1 MKNRIVSLFL
11 AATMVL
17 GLCPVSIR
25 AEAASADT
33 VQVQEAPETETKQSS
48 PVDEEPVITGTGSK
62 EELSPEEPVIIG
74 TGEEQGAA
82 SEEVKQEETKQE
94 ETKQEASQESQ
105 DFWNEDEE
113 LMLYGLSDLDT
124 DEDGKLRSAGTYNL
138 DTVISQTVGW
148 KRGTSNKIL
157 NDEFLG
163 GVSSSNTDWTI
174 FFLGRLGIDDDYS
187 AFLAKANS
195 YVKEK
200 YDENPSSGL
209 SDSKPTEWQ
218 RLAIAVQA
226 AKGDAAAVGGKNL
239 IADGVYNCIIGDKI
253 WEQGINSMV
262 WGLLALDTKGY
273 EVPEG
278 AKYTR
283 EDIIQHILNEQ
294 KRNGGWAFG
303 GTKADADMTA
313 MAIYALAPYYASNA
327 EVKSAVDKGLDILRS
342 KVSTDGDLYT
352 EQPKGISTEMV
363 YNCESTAQAI
373 MAFAAMGI
381 DPASITNAE
390 TGKSLFDGL
399 MKYYLKDTGGFL
411 HAFDED
417 PKQNIDPDPM
427 ATDQAMEA
435 IAAYLYYKEGLS
447 VYDFR
452 AKANTTQYVAK
463 ADNGSVFTAEAGSS
477 ADLYVGSEVTKLSFT
492 NLPIGNYDAAEV
504 TVGEQSWKTGI
515 RGADGYTPVNGAIPV
530 ADGTALHIAVTKQDG
545 NTENWTLTVHTSADA
560 ETKAVMDRIDA
571 LPDVGVLTLD
581 DKDTVL
587 SVREAYNK
595 LTDAEKAQ
603 VTNADKLAGLEARLT
618 ELEAAAEK
626 ELAAKRAALEK
637 NVDAIAT
644 PVKIGDKSLVNQYL
658 LKLDTLGDWDSKA
671 AIAKKLNGYLTD
683 IAARQKLVD
692 DLDRD
697 IWNQVDPLR
706 VNQSK
711 ASTVKKLMSRYAA
724 LRLDEQKLLANVQS
738 LQDAAVI
745 IDSLEDGIVPKK
757 VFENLMSTKETF
769 VYYGLTPDGDAYT
782 LTWDGKTVTSAK
794 DVQAGV
800 KMTTGSGTA
809 NGTAAQIEFYQ
820 SGSMNGSV
828 TLSAETSVK
837 SGSWKTYWMNPDK
850 LKIQSAKTATVSSGK
865 LNMTVTI
872 GGRYWLS
879 TKDLRLEGT
888 TASGRTTEISS
899 ILSTQGVKSL
909 INNGKT
915 TISSIQ
921 STGSKGGSTTLGTR
935 KALENGMVSSSEL
948 KGIQGKNVNL
958 KANGDI
964 SDTVSYTF
972 TINGEDVKVTKD
984 WKYHIQT
991 DCKYEDDIKELAV
1004 KPLILCMEGTG
1015 TFPGKMLLT
1024 LHTELEDD
1032 ELLLFKFDPINR
1044 KAEYVKK
1051 VSVEDGVMEF
1061 TLQESGHYFLAKR
1074 ALAGSLNDSTDAEQ
1088 AVIKNES
1095 DAAGDTPWD
1104 ESQEAVVLG
1113 NGQEAQRKT
1122 ETIRWVLI
1130 GLIALMCGAT
1140 VVWILHNKR
1149 LEAREAADEAA
1160 DNASETDDRKDG
1172 EE

>member
-25 AEAASADT
+25 AEAASADM

-62 EELSPEEPVIIG
+62 EELPPEEPVIIG

-124 DEDGKLRSAGTYNL
+124 EEDGKLHSAGTYDL
-138 DTVISQTVGW
+138 DTVISQTVNW
-148 KRGTSNKIL
+148 KRGTNEKVL
-157 NDEFLG
+157 NEDFLG
-163 GVSSSNTDWTI
+163 AVSSTNTDWTV
-174 FFLGRLGIDDDYS
+174 FFLGRLGIKDDYA
-187 AFLAKANS
+187 AFLTRANT
-195 YVKEK
+195 YVKGK
-200 YDENPSSGL
+200 YDENPTFGL
-209 SDSKPTEWQ
+209 SNSKPTEWQ

-226 AKGDAAAVGGKNL
+226 AGGDATDIGGKNL
-239 IADGVYNCIIGDKI
+239 IADGVYNCILGDML

-273 EVPEG
+273 EIPEG

-283 EDIIQHILNEQ
+283 EDIIQHILKEQ

-327 EVKSAVDKGLDILRS
+327 EVKSAGDKGLDILRN
-342 KVSTDGDLYT
+342 KVSTDGDVYS
-352 EQPKGISTEMV
+352 EQPNGISTEKV
-363 YNCESTAQAI
+363 YNWESTAQAI

-399 MKYYLKDTGGFL
+399 MKYYMTGTGGFKHKTDDKEADL
-411 HAFDED
+411 M
-417 PKQNIDPDPM
+417 P
-427 ATDQAMEA
+427 TDQAMEA

-452 AKANTTQYVAK
+452 AKANTTQYVAQ
-463 ADNGSVFTAEAGSS
+463 ADNGSVFTAETGSA

-492 NLPIGNYDAAEV
+492 NLPVGNYDAAEV

-530 ADGTALHIAVTKQDG
+530 ADGTVLRIAVTKQDG
-545 NTENWTLTVHTSADA
+545 STENWTLTVHTSADA

-581 DKDTVL
+581 DKATVL

-595 LTDAEKAQ
+595 LKDAEKAQ
-603 VTNADKLAGLEARLT
+603 VTNADKLAELEAQLT
-618 ELEAAAEK
+618 KLEAAAEK
-626 ELAAKRAALEK
+626 ELTAKRAALEK
-637 NVDAIAT
+637 NVNVIAT

-658 LKLDTLGDWDSKA
+658 LELNALGDWDGKA
-671 AIAKKLNGYLTD
+671 AMEKKLNGYLTD

-692 DLDRD
+692 DLDKD

-706 VNQSK
+706 VSQSK
-711 ASTVKKLMSRYAA
+711 AGTVKKLMSRYAA

-984 WKYHIQT
+984 WKYNIQT

-1024 LHTELEDD
+1024 LHTEVADG
-1032 ELLLFKFDPINR
+1032 ELLLFKYDAINR
-1044 KAEYVKK
+1044 QAEYVKK
-1051 VSVEDGVMEF
+1051 VTVEDGVMEF

>member
-33 VQVQEAPETETKQSS
+33 VQVQEISAAESKQSS
-48 PVDEEPVITGTGSK
+48 PVDEEPVITGTGS
-62 EELSPEEPVIIG
+62 EGELPPEEPVIIG
-74 TGEEQGAA
+74 TGKEQGAA
-82 SEEVKQEETKQE
+82 SEDVKQEETKQE
-94 ETKQEASQESQ
+94 ETKQEKSQESE

-124 DEDGKLRSAGTYNL
+124 EEDGKLRSAGTYDL
-138 DTVISQTVGW
+138 DTVLSQTVGW
-148 KRGTSNKIL
+148 KKGSNDSIL
-157 NDEFLG
+157 NNEDFLKI
-163 GVSSSNTDWTI
+163 VSSTSADWTVVW
-174 FFLGRLGIDDDYS
+174 LGRLGVKEEDYT
-187 AFLAKANS
+187 AFLNRANT
-195 YVKEK
+195 YVKDM
-200 YDENPSSGL
+200 YDQNPSTGL
-209 SDSKPTEWQ
+209 STNTPTEWH
-218 RLAIAVQA
+218 RLTLAVLA
-226 AKGDAAAVGGKNL
+226 AGGDPTNVGGHNL
-239 IADGVYNCIIGDKI
+239 IADGTYNCLAGAPWD
-253 WEQGINSMV
+253 QGMNGAA
-262 WGLLALDTKGY
+262 WALLALDSRGY
-273 EVPEG
+273 DVPEN
-278 AKYTR
+278 ATYTR
-283 EDIIQHILNEQ
+283 EDLIQYILDKELSG
-294 KRNGGWAFG
+294 GGWSLDNKNPSLDLDI
-303 GTKADADMTA
+303 TSMV
-313 MAIYALAPYYASNA
+313 IYALAPHCAENA
-327 EVKSAVDKGLDILRS
+327 KVREAANRGLDVLRNKIS
-342 KVSTDGDLYT
+342 EDGDYSYG
-352 EQPKGISTEMV
+352 GI
-363 YNCESTAQAI
+363 YNCESVAQAI
-373 MAFAAMGI
+373 VAFTAMGI
-381 DPASITNAE
+381 DPTTVTNAAS
-390 TGKSLFDGL
+390 GKSLMDGL
-399 MKYYLKDTGGFL
+399 MKYYSTGTGGFL
-411 HAFDED
+411 HAYYDNE
-417 PKQNIDPDPM
+417 KQNRPNGM
-427 ATDQAMEA
+427 ATDQAMYS
-435 IAAYLYYKEGLS
+435 IAAYLYYKEGVALF
-447 VYDFR
+447 DFR
-452 AKANTTQYVAK
+452 AKANTTQYVAQ
-463 ADNGSVFTAEAGSS
+463 ADNSSVFTAEAG
-477 ADLYVGSEVTKLSFT
+477 ATTDLYVGPGVTKLNFT
-492 NLPIGNYDAAEV
+492 NLPVGNYDAAEV

-515 RGADGYTPVNGAIPV
+515 RGADGYTPVDGEIPV
-530 ADGTALHIAVTKQDG
+530 ADGTVLNIAVTKQDG
-545 NTENWTLTVHTSADA
+545 STENWTLTVHTSADA

-581 DKDTVL
+581 DKDTVR
-587 SVREAYNK
+587 SVREAYEK
-595 LTDAEKAQ
+595 LKDAEKAQ
-603 VTNADKLAGLEARLT
+603 VTNADKLAELEARLK

-637 NVDAIAT
+637 NVNAIAT

-658 LKLDTLGDWDSKA
+658 LELNALGDWDGKA
-671 AIAKKLNGYLTD
+671 AMEKKLNGYLTD

-692 DLDRD
+692 DLDKD

-706 VNQSK
+706 VSQSK
-711 ASTVKKLMSRYAA
+711 AGTVKKLMSRYAA

>member
-33 VQVQEAPETETKQSS
+33 VQVQEISAAESKQSS
-48 PVDEEPVITGTGSK
+48 PVDEEPVITGTGS
-62 EELSPEEPVIIG
+62 EGELPPEEPVIIG
-74 TGEEQGAA
+74 TGKEQGAA
-82 SEEVKQEETKQE
+82 SEDVKQEETKQE
-94 ETKQEASQESQ
+94 ETKQEKSQESE

-124 DEDGKLRSAGTYNL
+124 EEDGKLRSAGTYDL
-138 DTVISQTVGW
+138 DTVLSQTVDW
-148 KRGTSNKIL
+148 KKGSNDSIL
-157 NDEFLG
+157 NNEDFLKI
-163 GVSSSNTDWTI
+163 VSSTSADWTVVW
-174 FFLGRLGIDDDYS
+174 LGRLGVKEEDYT
-187 AFLAKANS
+187 AFLNRANT
-195 YVKEK
+195 YVKDM
-200 YDENPSSGL
+200 YDQNPSTGL
-209 SDSKPTEWQ
+209 STNTPTEWH
-218 RLAIAVQA
+218 RLTLAVLA
-226 AKGDAAAVGGKNL
+226 AGGDPTNVGGHNL
-239 IADGVYNCIIGDKI
+239 IADGTYNCLAGAPWD
-253 WEQGINSMV
+253 QGMNGAA
-262 WGLLALDTKGY
+262 WALLALDSRGY
-273 EVPEG
+273 DVPEN
-278 AKYTR
+278 ATYTR
-283 EDIIQHILNEQ
+283 EDLIQYILDKELSG
-294 KRNGGWAFG
+294 GGWSLDNKNPSLDLDI
-303 GTKADADMTA
+303 TSMV
-313 MAIYALAPYYASNA
+313 IYALAPHCAENA
-327 EVKSAVDKGLDILRS
+327 KVREAANRGLDVLRNKIS
-342 KVSTDGDLYT
+342 EDGDYSYG
-352 EQPKGISTEMV
+352 GI
-363 YNCESTAQAI
+363 YNCESVAQAI
-373 MAFAAMGI
+373 VAFTAMGI
-381 DPASITNAE
+381 DPTTVTNAAS
-390 TGKSLFDGL
+390 GKSLMDGL
-399 MKYYLKDTGGFL
+399 MKYYSTGTGGFL
-411 HAFDED
+411 HAYYDNE
-417 PKQNIDPDPM
+417 KQNRPNGM
-427 ATDQAMEA
+427 ATDQAMYS
-435 IAAYLYYKEGLS
+435 IAAYLYYKEGVALF
-447 VYDFR
+447 DFR
-452 AKANTTQYVAK
+452 AKANTTQYVAQ
-463 ADNGSVFTAEAGSS
+463 ADNSSVFTAEAG
-477 ADLYVGSEVTKLSFT
+477 ATTDLYVGPGVTKLNFT
-492 NLPIGNYDAAEV
+492 NLPVGNYDAAEV

-515 RGADGYTPVNGAIPV
+515 RGADGYTPVDGEIPV
-530 ADGTALHIAVTKQDG
+530 ADGTVLNIAVTKQDG
-545 NTENWTLTVHTSADA
+545 STENWTLTVHTSADA

-581 DKDTVL
+581 DKDTVR
-587 SVREAYNK
+587 SVREAYEK
-595 LTDAEKAQ
+595 LKDAEKAQ
-603 VTNADKLAGLEARLT
+603 VTNADKLAELEARLK

-637 NVDAIAT
+637 NVNAIAT

-658 LKLDTLGDWDSKA
+658 LELNALGDWDGKA
-671 AIAKKLNGYLTD
+671 AMEKKLNGYLTD

-692 DLDRD
+692 DLDKD

-706 VNQSK
+706 VSQSK
-711 ASTVKKLMSRYAA
+711 AGTVKKLMSRYAA

>member
-33 VQVQEAPETETKQSS
+33 VQVQEAPETESKQSS
-48 PVDEEPVITGTGSK
+48 PVDEEPVITGTGSE
-62 EELSPEEPVIIG
+62 EELPPEEPVIIG
-74 TGEEQGAA
+74 AGEEQGAE
-82 SEEVKQEETKQE
+82 SEDVKQEETKQE
-94 ETKQEASQESQ
+94 ETKQEKSQESE
-105 DFWNEDEE
+105 DFWDEDEE

-124 DEDGKLRSAGTYNL
+124 EEDGKLRSAETYDL
-138 DTVISQTVGW
+138 DTVLSQTVGW
-148 KRGTSNKIL
+148 KRGTGDKIL
-157 NDEFLG
+157 NEEFLKN
-163 GVSSSNTDWTI
+163 VSSTATDWTAVW
-174 FFLGRLGIDDDYS
+174 LGRLGVKEEDYT
-187 AFLAKANS
+187 AFLNRANT
-195 YVKEK
+195 YVKDM
-200 YDENPSSGL
+200 YDQNPSTGL
-209 SDSKPTEWQ
+209 STNTPTEWH
-218 RLAIAVQA
+218 RLTLAVLA
-226 AKGDAAAVGGKNL
+226 AGGDPTNVGGHDL
-239 IADGVYNCIIGDKI
+239 IADGTYNCLAGAPWD
-253 WEQGINSMV
+253 QGMNGAA
-262 WGLLALDTKGY
+262 WALLALDSRGY
-273 EVPEG
+273 DVPEN
-278 AKYTR
+278 ATYTR
-283 EDIIQHILNEQ
+283 EDLIQYILDKELSG
-294 KRNGGWAFG
+294 GGWSLDNKNPSLDLDI
-303 GTKADADMTA
+303 TSMV
-313 MAIYALAPYYASNA
+313 IYALAPHCAENA
-327 EVKSAVDKGLDILRS
+327 KVREAANRGLDVLRNKIS
-342 KVSTDGDLYT
+342 EDGDYNYGGT
-352 EQPKGISTEMV
+352 
-363 YNCESTAQAI
+363 YNCESVAQAI
-373 MAFAAMGI
+373 VAFTAMGI
-381 DPASITNAE
+381 DPTTVTNAAS
-390 TGKSLFDGL
+390 GKSLMDGL
-399 MKYYLKDTGGFL
+399 MKYYSTGTGGFL
-411 HAFDED
+411 HAYYDD
-417 PKQNIDPDPM
+417 AKQNRPNGM
-427 ATDQAMEA
+427 ATDQAMYS
-435 IAAYLYYKEGLS
+435 IAAYLYYKEGVALF
-447 VYDFR
+447 DFR
-452 AKANTTQYVAK
+452 AKANTTQYVAQ
-463 ADNGSVFTAEAGSS
+463 ADNGSVFTAEAGAT
-477 ADLYVGSEVTKLSFT
+477 ADLYVGPEVKELTFT
-492 NLPIGNYDAAEV
+492 NLPVGNYDAAEV
-504 TVGEQSWKTGI
+504 TVGEQSWKTDI

-530 ADGTALHIAVTKQDG
+530 EDGTVLNIAVTKQDG
-545 NTENWTLTVHTSADA
+545 STESWTLTVHTSADA

-581 DKDTVL
+581 DKATVV
-587 SVREAYNK
+587 SVREAYDK

-603 VTNADKLAGLEARLT
+603 VTNVNKLKELEVQLT
-618 ELEAAAEK
+618 KLEAAAEK

-637 NVDAIAT
+637 NVNAIAT

-658 LKLDTLGDWDSKA
+658 LELDTLGDWDGKA

-692 DLDRD
+692 DLDKD

-724 LRLDEQKLLANVQS
+724 LRLDEQKLLANGQS
-738 LQDAAVI
+738 LQDAAAI

-794 DVQAGV
+794 NVQAGV

-809 NGTAAQIEFYQ
+809 SGTAAQIEFYQ

-899 ILSTQGVKSL
+899 ILSTKNVKSL

-935 KALENGMVSSSEL
+935 KASENGMVSSSEL

-984 WKYHIQT
+984 WKYNIQT

>member
-1 MKNRIVSLFL
+1 
-11 AATMVL
+11 
-17 GLCPVSIR
+17 
-25 AEAASADT
+25 
-33 VQVQEAPETETKQSS
+33 
-48 PVDEEPVITGTGSK
+48 
-62 EELSPEEPVIIG
+62 
-74 TGEEQGAA
+74 
-82 SEEVKQEETKQE
+82 
-94 ETKQEASQESQ
+94 
-105 DFWNEDEE
+105 
-113 LMLYGLSDLDT
+113 MLYGLSDLDT
-124 DEDGKLRSAGTYNL
+124 EEDGKLHSAGTYDL
-138 DTVISQTVGW
+138 DTVISQTVNW
-148 KRGTSNKIL
+148 KRGTNEKVLSE
-157 NDEFLG
+157 DFLG
-163 GVSSSNTDWTI
+163 KVSSTNTDWTV

-187 AFLAKANS
+187 AFLAKANT

-200 YDENPSSGL
+200 YDENPTVGL

-239 IADGVYNCIIGDKI
+239 IEDGVYNCILGDKL
-253 WEQGINSMV
+253 WDQGINSMV

-273 EVPEG
+273 EIPEG

-313 MAIYALAPYYASNA
+313 MAIYALAPYYTSNA
-327 EVKSAVDKGLDILRS
+327 EVKSAVDKGLDILRN
-342 KVSTDGDLYT
+342 KVSTDGDLYS
-352 EQPKGISTEMV
+352 EQPNGISTEEV

-399 MKYYLKDTGGFL
+399 MKYYMTGTGGFKHKTDDKEADL
-411 HAFDED
+411 M
-417 PKQNIDPDPM
+417 P
-427 ATDQAMEA
+427 TDQAMEA

-504 TVGEQSWKTGI
+504 TVDGADGESWKTGI

-603 VTNADKLAGLEARLT
+603 VTNAAKLAELEAQLT
-618 ELEAAAEK
+618 KLEAAAEK

-637 NVDAIAT
+637 NVNAITT

-658 LKLDTLGDWDSKA
+658 LELDTLGDWDGKA

-692 DLDRD
+692 DLDKD

-706 VNQSK
+706 VSQSK
-711 ASTVKKLMSRYAA
+711 AGTVKKLMSRYAA

-984 WKYHIQT
+984 WKYNIQT

-1044 KAEYVKK
+1044 QAEYVKK
-1051 VSVEDGVMEF
+1051 VTVEDGVMEF

>member
-17 GLCPVSIR
+17 SLCPVSIR

-33 VQVQEAPETETKQSS
+33 VQVQEVSAAESKQSS
-48 PVDEEPVITGTGSK
+48 PVDEEPVITGTGS
-62 EELSPEEPVIIG
+62 EGEQPPEEPVIIG
-74 TGEEQGAA
+74 TGEEQGTAN
-82 SEEVKQEETKQE
+82 EEVKQEETKQE
-94 ETKQEASQESQ
+94 TKQEEASQESQ

-124 DEDGKLRSAGTYNL
+124 EEDGKLHSAGTYDL
-138 DTVISQTVGW
+138 DTVISQTVNW
-148 KRGTSNKIL
+148 KRGTNEKVLSE
-157 NDEFLG
+157 DFLG
-163 GVSSSNTDWTI
+163 AVSSTNTDWTV

-187 AFLAKANS
+187 AFLAKANT

-200 YDENPSSGL
+200 YDENPTFGL
-209 SDSKPTEWQ
+209 SNSKPTEWQ

-239 IADGVYNCIIGDKI
+239 IADGVYNCILGDKL

-273 EVPEG
+273 EIPEG

-327 EVKSAVDKGLDILRS
+327 EVKSAVDKGLDILRN
-342 KVSTDGDLYT
+342 KVSTDGDLYS
-352 EQPKGISTEMV
+352 EQPNGISTEEV

-381 DPASITNAE
+381 DPVSITNAE

-399 MKYYLKDTGGFL
+399 MKYYMTGTGGFKHKTDDKEADL
-411 HAFDED
+411 M
-417 PKQNIDPDPM
+417 P
-427 ATDQAMEA
+427 TDQAMEA

-452 AKANTTQYVAK
+452 AKANTTQYVAQ
-463 ADNGSVFTAEAGSS
+463 ADNGSVFTAEAGLS

-492 NLPIGNYDAAEV
+492 NLPVGNYDAAEV

-530 ADGTALHIAVTKQDG
+530 ADGTVLHIAVTKQDG

-603 VTNADKLAGLEARLT
+603 VTNANKLAGLEARLT

-738 LQDAAVI
+738 LQDAAAI

-782 LTWDGKTVTSAK
+782 LTWDGKTVTSTK

-809 NGTAAQIEFYQ
+809 SGTAAQIEFYQ

-921 STGSKGGSTTLGTR
+921 STGSKGSSTTLGTR
-935 KALENGMVSSSEL
+935 KASENGMVSSSEL

-984 WKYHIQT
+984 WKYNIQT

>member
-17 GLCPVSIR
+17 SLCPVSIR

-33 VQVQEAPETETKQSS
+33 AQVQEAPETKAEQSS
-48 PVDEEPVITGTGSK
+48 PADAEPVITGTGSE
-62 EELSPEEPVIIG
+62 EELPPEEPVIIG

-82 SEEVKQEETKQE
+82 NEEVKQEETKQE
-94 ETKQEASQESQ
+94 ETKQEASQESE

-124 DEDGKLRSAGTYNL
+124 DENGKLRSAVTYDL
-138 DTVISQTVGW
+138 DTVLSQTVGW
-148 KRGTSNKIL
+148 KRGTSDKVL
-157 NDEFLG
+157 NEEFLKN
-163 GVSSSNTDWTI
+163 VSSTAADWTVVW
-174 FFLGRLGIDDDYS
+174 LGRLGVKEEDYT
-187 AFLAKANS
+187 AFLNRANT
-195 YVKEK
+195 YVKDM
-200 YDENPSSGL
+200 YDKNPSTGL
-209 SDSKPTEWQ
+209 STNTPTEWH
-218 RLAIAVQA
+218 RLTMAVLA
-226 AKGDAAAVGGKNL
+226 AGGDPTDVGGHDL
-239 IADGVYNCIIGDKI
+239 IADGIYNCLAGAPWD
-253 WEQGINSMV
+253 QGMNGV
-262 WGLLALDTKGY
+262 AWALLALDSRGY
-273 EVPEG
+273 EVPEN

-283 EDIIQHILNEQ
+283 EDLIQYMLDKELSG
-294 KRNGGWAFG
+294 GGWSLDNKNPSLDLDI
-303 GTKADADMTA
+303 TSMV
-313 MAIYALAPYYASNA
+313 IYALAPHCAENA
-327 EVKSAVDKGLDILRS
+327 KVREAANRGLDVLRNKLS
-342 KVSTDGDLYT
+342 ENGDYSYGGT
-352 EQPKGISTEMV
+352 
-363 YNCESTAQAI
+363 YNCESVAQAI
-373 MAFAAMGI
+373 VAFTAMGI
-381 DPASITNAE
+381 DPTTVTNAVR
-390 TGKSLFDGL
+390 GKSLMDGL
-399 MKYYLKDTGGFL
+399 MKYYSTGTGGFL
-411 HAFDED
+411 HAYYDDE
-417 PKQNIDPDPM
+417 KQNRPNGM
-427 ATDQAMEA
+427 ATDQAMYS
-435 IAAYLYYKEGLS
+435 IAAYLYYKEGVALF
-447 VYDFR
+447 DFR
-452 AKANTTQYVAK
+452 DTANTTQYVAK
-463 ADNGSVFTAEAGSS
+463 ADNGSVFTVEARASTE
-477 ADLYVGSEVTKLSFT
+477 LYVGPEVTELTFT
-492 NLPIGNYDAAEV
+492 NLPVGNYDAAVV

-515 RGADGYTPVNGAIPV
+515 RGADGYTPVDGAIPV
-530 ADGTALHIAVTKQDG
+530 ADGTVMNIAVTKQDG
-545 NTENWTLTVHTSADA
+545 STENWTLTIHTSADA
-560 ETKAVMDRIDA
+560 ETKAVIDRIDA

-595 LTDAEKAQ
+595 LTNTEKAQ
-603 VTNADKLAGLEARLT
+603 VTNADRLAELEARLT

-626 ELAAKRAALEK
+626 ELAAKRTALEK
-637 NVDAIAT
+637 NVNAIAT
-644 PVKIGDKSLVNQYL
+644 PVKIGDKDLVNQYL
-658 LKLDTLGDWDSKA
+658 LELNTLGDWDGKA
-671 AIAKKLNGYLTD
+671 AIEKKLNGYLTD

-692 DLDRD
+692 DLDKD

-724 LRLDEQKLLANVQS
+724 LRLDEQKLLANGQS
-738 LQDAAVI
+738 LQDAAAI

-757 VFENLMSTKETF
+757 VFESLMSTKETF

-800 KMTTGSGTA
+800 KITTGSGTA
-809 NGTAAQIEFYQ
+809 SGTAAQIEFYQ

-850 LKIQSAKTATVSSGK
+850 LKIQSAKTATVASGK

-879 TKDLRLEGT
+879 TKDLQLEGT
-888 TASGRTTEISS
+888 TASGRTTTISS
-899 ILSTQGVKSL
+899 ILSTQNVKSL

-921 STGSKGGSTTLGTR
+921 STGSKSGSTTLGTR
-935 KALENGMVSSSEL
+935 KASENGMVSSSEL

-984 WKYHIQT
+984 WKYNIQT

-1024 LHTELEDD
+1024 LHTEVADG
-1032 ELLLFKFDPINR
+1032 ELLLFKYDAINR
-1044 KAEYVKK
+1044 QAEYVKK
-1051 VSVEDGVMEF
+1051 VTVEDGVMEF

-1140 VVWILHNKR
+1140 VVWIIHNKR
-1149 LEAREAADEAA
+1149 LEAMEAADEA
-1160 DNASETDDRKDG
+1160 DSASETDNRKDG

>member
-1 MKNRIVSLFL
+1 MKNKIVSLFL

-17 GLCPVSIR
+17 SLCPVSIR
-25 AEAASADT
+25 AEAASANT
-33 VQVQEAPETETKQSS
+33 VQVQEIPETESKQSS
-48 PVDEEPVITGTGSK
+48 PVDEEPVVTGTGSE
-62 EELSPEEPVIIG
+62 EELPPEEPVITG
-74 TGEEQGAA
+74 TGEEQGAVN
-82 SEEVKQEETKQE
+82 EEVKQEKKKQE
-94 ETKQEASQESQ
+94 TSQETQ
-105 DFWNEDEE
+105 DFWSEDEE
-113 LMLYGLSDLDT
+113 LMLYGLSEEGAEAAVQSADT
-124 DEDGKLRSAGTYNL
+124 YDL

-148 KRGTSNKIL
+148 KRGTGDKIL
-157 NDEFLG
+157 NEEFLKN
-163 GVSSSNTDWTI
+163 VSSTATDWTVVW
-174 FFLGRLGIDDDYS
+174 LGRLGVKEEDYA
-187 AFLAKANS
+187 AFLNQANT
-195 YVKEK
+195 YVKDM
-200 YDENPSSGL
+200 YDKNPSTGL
-209 SDSKPTEWQ
+209 STNTPTEWH
-218 RLAIAVQA
+218 RLTMAVLA
-226 AKGDAAAVGGKNL
+226 AGGDPTNVGGHDL
-239 IADGVYNCIIGDKI
+239 IADGTYNCLAGAPWD
-253 WEQGINSMV
+253 QGMNGV
-262 WGLLALDTKGY
+262 AWALLALDSNGY
-273 EVPEG
+273 EVPEN

-283 EDIIQHILNEQ
+283 EALIQYILE
-294 KRNGGWAFG
+294 KELSGGGWSLDDKNPSLDLDI
-303 GTKADADMTA
+303 TSMV
-313 MAIYALAPYYASNA
+313 IYALAPHCAENA
-327 EVKSAVDKGLDILRS
+327 KVREVATRGLNVLRNKIS
-342 KVSTDGDLYT
+342 EEGD
-352 EQPKGISTEMV
+352 
-363 YNCESTAQAI
+363 YNYGGTYSCESVAQAI
-373 MAFAAMGI
+373 VAFTAMGI
-381 DPASITNAE
+381 DPTTVTNA
-390 TGKSLFDGL
+390 TSDKNLMNGL
-399 MKYYLKDTGGFL
+399 MKYYSTGTGGFL
-411 HAFDED
+411 HAYYDDE
-417 PKQNIDPDPM
+417 KQNRPNGM

-447 VYDFR
+447 LFDFR
-452 AKANTTQYVAK
+452 DKANTTQYVAQ
-463 ADNGSVFTAEAGSS
+463 ADNGSVFTAETGSA
-477 ADLYVGSEVTKLSFT
+477 ADLYVGAGVTKLSFT
-492 NLPIGNYDAAEV
+492 NLPVGNYDAAEV
-504 TVGEQSWKTGI
+504 IVGEQSWKTGI

-545 NTENWTLTVHTSADA
+545 STENWTLTVHTSADA

-603 VTNADKLAGLEARLT
+603 VTNADKLAELEAQLT
-618 ELEAAAEK
+618 KLEAAAEK
-626 ELAAKRAALEK
+626 ELTAKRAALEK
-637 NVDAIAT
+637 NVNAIAT
-644 PVKIGDKSLVNQYL
+644 PVKIGDKSRVNQYL
-658 LKLDTLGDWDSKA
+658 LELNALGDWDGKA
-671 AIAKKLNGYLTD
+671 AMEKKLNGYLTD

-692 DLDRD
+692 DLDKD

-706 VNQSK
+706 VSQSK
-711 ASTVKKLMSRYAA
+711 AGTVKKLMSRYAA

-921 STGSKGGSTTLGTR
+921 STGSKGGSTTLGIR

>member
-33 VQVQEAPETETKQSS
+33 VQVQEAPETESKQSS
-48 PVDEEPVITGTGSK
+48 PVDEEPVITGTGSE
-62 EELSPEEPVIIG
+62 EELPPEEPVIIG
-74 TGEEQGAA
+74 AGEEQGAE
-82 SEEVKQEETKQE
+82 SEDVKQEETKQE
-94 ETKQEASQESQ
+94 ETKQEKSQESE
-105 DFWNEDEE
+105 DFWDEDEE
-113 LMLYGLSDLDT
+113 LMLYGFLDPDTEEEGKQLSIGSYDL
-124 DEDGKLRSAGTYNL
+124 N
-138 DTVISQTVGW
+138 TVISQTVSW
-148 KRGTSNKIL
+148 KKGNNSSIL
-157 NDEFLG
+157 DNEVFLNS
-163 GVSSSNTDWTI
+163 VSSTSTDWTVL
-174 FFLGRLGIDDDYS
+174 FLGRLGLGSEEEYQAVRNRANTYVMDKY
-187 AFLAKANS
+187 AK
-195 YVKEK
+195 
-200 YDENPSSGL
+200 NPDKGL
-209 SDSKPTEWQ
+209 STNTPTEWH
-218 RLAIAVQA
+218 RLTMAVLA
-226 AKGDAAAVGGKNL
+226 AGGDPTNVGGHDL
-239 IADGVYNCIIGDKI
+239 IADGTYNCLAGAPWD
-253 WEQGINSMV
+253 QGMNGAA
-262 WGLLALDTKGY
+262 WALLALDSRGY
-273 EVPEG
+273 EVPKN

-283 EDIIQHILNEQ
+283 ENLIKHILDA
-294 KRNGGWAFG
+294 KLSGGGWSQDG
-303 GTKADADMTA
+303 KSQNLDLDTSA
-313 MAIYALAPYYASNA
+313 MIVYALAPYYAANA
-327 EVKSAVDKGLDILRS
+327 DVRKAVDDCLNVFKEKIS
-342 KVSTDGDLYT
+342 EEGDYIYGKSYT
-352 EQPKGISTEMV
+352 
-363 YNCESTAQAI
+363 CESTAQVI
-373 MAFAAMGI
+373 IAFAAMGI
-381 DPASITNAE
+381 DPSGITNAKS
-390 TGKSLFDGL
+390 GKSLFDGL

-417 PKQNIDPDPM
+417 PKQNIDPNPM

-435 IAAYLYYKEGLS
+435 IAAYLYYKEGLALF
-447 VYDFR
+447 DFR
-452 AKANTTQYVAK
+452 AKANTTQYVAQ
-463 ADNGSVFTAEAGSS
+463 ADNGSVFTAEAG
-477 ADLYVGSEVTKLSFT
+477 ATTYLYVGPGVTKLNFT
-492 NLPIGNYDAAEV
+492 NLPVGNYDAAEV

-515 RGADGYTPVNGAIPV
+515 RGADGYTPVDGEIPV
-530 ADGTALHIAVTKQDG
+530 ADGTVLNIAVTKQDG
-545 NTENWTLTVHTSADA
+545 STENWTLTVHTSADA

-581 DKDTVL
+581 DKDTVR
-587 SVREAYNK
+587 SVREAYEK
-595 LTDAEKAQ
+595 LKDAEKAQ
-603 VTNADKLAGLEARLT
+603 VTNVDKLAELEARLK

-637 NVDAIAT
+637 NVNAIAT

-658 LKLDTLGDWDSKA
+658 LELNALGDWDGKA
-671 AIAKKLNGYLTD
+671 AMEKKLNGYLTD

-692 DLDRD
+692 DLDKD

-706 VNQSK
+706 VSQSK
-711 ASTVKKLMSRYAA
+711 AGTVKKLMSRYAA

-809 NGTAAQIEFYQ
+809 SGTAAQIEFYQ

-865 LNMTVTI
+865 LNMMVTI

>member
-11 AATMVL
+11 AATMVFS
-17 GLCPVSIR
+17 LCPVSIR

-33 VQVQEAPETETKQSS
+33 VQVQEAPETETEQSS
-48 PVDEEPVITGTGSK
+48 PVDEEPVITGTGS
-62 EELSPEEPVIIG
+62 EGERPQEEPVIIG
-74 TGEEQGAA
+74 TGKEQGAA
-82 SEEVKQEETKQE
+82 NEEVKQEETKQE
-94 ETKQEASQESQ
+94 ETKQEASQKSQ

-138 DTVISQTVGW
+138 DTVISQTVNW
-148 KRGTSNKIL
+148 KRGTNEKVLSE
-157 NDEFLG
+157 DFLG
-163 GVSSSNTDWTI
+163 AVSSTNTDWTV
-174 FFLGRLGIDDDYS
+174 FFLGRLGIDDDYR

-200 YDENPSSGL
+200 YDENPTFGL

-226 AKGDAAAVGGKNL
+226 AGGDATAVGGKNL
-239 IADGVYNCIIGDKI
+239 IADGVYNCILGDKL

-342 KVSTDGDLYT
+342 KVSTDGDLYS
-352 EQPKGISTEMV
+352 EQPNGISTEKV

-390 TGKSLFDGL
+390 TGNSLFDGL
-399 MKYYLKDTGGFL
+399 MKYYMTGTGGFKHKTDDKEADL
-411 HAFDED
+411 M
-417 PKQNIDPDPM
+417 P
-427 ATDQAMEA
+427 TDQAMEA

-463 ADNGSVFTAEAGSS
+463 ADNGSVFTAEAG
-477 ADLYVGSEVTKLSFT
+477 ATTDLYVGPEVQELTFT
-492 NLPIGNYDAAEV
+492 NLPVGNYDAAVV

-515 RGADGYTPVNGAIPV
+515 RGADGYTPVKGAIPV
-530 ADGTALHIAVTKQDG
+530 ADGTVLNIAVTKQDG
-545 NTENWTLTVHTSADA
+545 STESWTLTVHTSADA
-560 ETKAVMDRIDA
+560 ETKSVMDRIDA

-581 DKDTVL
+581 NKDDVL
-587 SVREAYNK
+587 SVREAYEK
-595 LTDAEKAQ
+595 LNDAEKAQ
-603 VTNADKLAGLEARLT
+603 VTNVNKLEQLEARLT

-637 NVDAIAT
+637 NVNAIAT

-658 LKLDTLGDWDSKA
+658 LELNALGDWDGKA
-671 AIAKKLNGYLTD
+671 AMEKKLNGYLTD

-692 DLDRD
+692 DLDKD

-724 LRLDEQKLLANVQS
+724 LRLDEQKLLANGQS
-738 LQDAAVI
+738 LQDAAAI

-809 NGTAAQIEFYQ
+809 SGTAAQIEFYQ

-850 LKIQSAKTATVSSGK
+850 LKIQSAKAATVSSGK

-921 STGSKGGSTTLGTR
+921 STGSKGSSTTLGTR
-935 KALENGMVSSSEL
+935 KASENGMVSSSEL

-984 WKYHIQT
+984 WKYNIQT

-1024 LHTELEDD
+1024 LHTEVADG
-1032 ELLLFKFDPINR
+1032 ELLLFKYDAINR
-1044 KAEYVKK
+1044 QAEYVKK
-1051 VSVEDGVMEF
+1051 VTVEDGVMEF

-1130 GLIALMCGAT
+1130 GLIAMMCGAT

>member
-1 MKNRIVSLFL
+1 
-11 AATMVL
+11 MVL

-25 AEAASADT
+25 AEAASADM

-477 ADLYVGSEVTKLSFT
+477 ADLYVGSEVTKLNFT
-492 NLPIGNYDAAEV
+492 NLPVGNYDAAVV
-504 TVGEQSWKTGI
+504 TVDGADGESWKTGI

-530 ADGTALHIAVTKQDG
+530 ADGTVFRIAVTKQDG
-545 NTENWTLTVHTSADA
+545 STENWTLTVHTSADA

-581 DKDTVL
+581 DKATVL

-603 VTNADKLAGLEARLT
+603 VTNADKLAELEARLK

-637 NVDAIAT
+637 NVNAIAT

-658 LKLDTLGDWDSKA
+658 LELNALGDWDGKA
-671 AIAKKLNGYLTD
+671 AMEKKLNGYLTD

-692 DLDRD
+692 DLDKD

-706 VNQSK
+706 VSQSK
-711 ASTVKKLMSRYAA
+711 AGTVKKLMSRYAA

-948 KGIQGKNVNL
+948 KGIQGKNINL

>member
-25 AEAASADT
+25 AEAASADM

-62 EELSPEEPVIIG
+62 EELPPEEPVIIG

-124 DEDGKLRSAGTYNL
+124 EEDGKLHSAGTYDL
-138 DTVISQTVGW
+138 DTVISQTVNW
-148 KRGTSNKIL
+148 KRGTNEKVLSE
-157 NDEFLG
+157 DFLG
-163 GVSSSNTDWTI
+163 AVSSTNTDWTV

-187 AFLAKANS
+187 AFLAKANT

-200 YDENPSSGL
+200 YDENPTVGL

-239 IADGVYNCIIGDKI
+239 IEDGVYNCILGDKL
-253 WEQGINSMV
+253 WDQGINSMV

-273 EVPEG
+273 EIPEG

-313 MAIYALAPYYASNA
+313 MAIYALAPYYTSNA
-327 EVKSAVDKGLDILRS
+327 EVKSAVDKGLDILRN
-342 KVSTDGDLYT
+342 KVSTDGDLYS
-352 EQPKGISTEMV
+352 EQPNGISTEEV

-399 MKYYLKDTGGFL
+399 MKYYMTGTGGFKHKTDDKEADL
-411 HAFDED
+411 M
-417 PKQNIDPDPM
+417 P
-427 ATDQAMEA
+427 TDQAMEA

-603 VTNADKLAGLEARLT
+603 VTNAAKLAELEAQLT
-618 ELEAAAEK
+618 KLEAAAEK

-637 NVDAIAT
+637 NVNAITT

-658 LKLDTLGDWDSKA
+658 LELDTLGDWDGKA

-692 DLDRD
+692 DLDKD

-706 VNQSK
+706 VSQSK
-711 ASTVKKLMSRYAA
+711 AGTVKKLMSRYAA

-1044 KAEYVKK
+1044 QAEYVKK
-1051 VSVEDGVMEF
+1051 VTVEDGVMEF

>member
-25 AEAASADT
+25 AEAASADM

-62 EELSPEEPVIIG
+62 EELPPEEPVIIG

-124 DEDGKLRSAGTYNL
+124 EEDGKLHSAGTYDL
-138 DTVISQTVGW
+138 DTVISQTVNW
-148 KRGTSNKIL
+148 KRGTNEKVL
-157 NDEFLG
+157 NEDFLG
-163 GVSSSNTDWTI
+163 AVSSTNTDWTV
-174 FFLGRLGIDDDYS
+174 FFLGRLGIKDDYA
-187 AFLAKANS
+187 AFLTRANT
-195 YVKEK
+195 YVKGK
-200 YDENPSSGL
+200 YDENPTFGL
-209 SDSKPTEWQ
+209 SNSKPTEWQ

-226 AKGDAAAVGGKNL
+226 AGGDATDIGGKNL
-239 IADGVYNCIIGDKI
+239 IADGVYNCILGDML

-273 EVPEG
+273 EIPEG

-283 EDIIQHILNEQ
+283 EDIIQHILKEQ

-313 MAIYALAPYYASNA
+313 MAIYALTPYYASNA
-327 EVKSAVDKGLDILRS
+327 EVKSAVDKGLDILRK
-342 KVSTDGDLYT
+342 KVSTDGDLYS
-352 EQPKGISTEMV
+352 EQPNGISTEKV

-399 MKYYLKDTGGFL
+399 MKYYMAGTGGFKHKTDDKEADL
-411 HAFDED
+411 M
-417 PKQNIDPDPM
+417 P
-427 ATDQAMEA
+427 TDQAMEA

-452 AKANTTQYVAK
+452 AKANTTQYVAQ
-463 ADNGSVFTAEAGSS
+463 ADNGSVFTAETGSA

-492 NLPIGNYDAAEV
+492 NLPVGNYDAAEV

-530 ADGTALHIAVTKQDG
+530 ADGTVLRIAVTKQDG
-545 NTENWTLTVHTSADA
+545 STENWTLTVHTSADA

-581 DKDTVL
+581 DKATVL

-595 LTDAEKAQ
+595 LKDAEKAQ
-603 VTNADKLAGLEARLT
+603 VTNADKLAELEAQLT
-618 ELEAAAEK
+618 KLEAAAEK
-626 ELAAKRAALEK
+626 ELTAKRAALEK
-637 NVDAIAT
+637 NVNVIAT

-658 LKLDTLGDWDSKA
+658 LELNALGDWDGKA
-671 AIAKKLNGYLTD
+671 AMEKKLNGYLTD

-692 DLDRD
+692 DLDKD

-706 VNQSK
+706 VSQSK
-711 ASTVKKLMSRYAA
+711 AGTVKKLMSRYAA

-984 WKYHIQT
+984 WKYNIQT

-1024 LHTELEDD
+1024 LHTEVADG
-1032 ELLLFKFDPINR
+1032 ELLLFKYDAINR
-1044 KAEYVKK
+1044 QAEYVKK
-1051 VSVEDGVMEF
+1051 VTVEDGVMEF

-1160 DNASETDDRKDG
+1160 NNASETDDRKDG

>member
-1 MKNRIVSLFL
+1 
-11 AATMVL
+11 MVL

-33 VQVQEAPETETKQSS
+33 VQVQEISAAESKQSS
-48 PVDEEPVITGTGSK
+48 PVDEEPVITGTGS
-62 EELSPEEPVIIG
+62 EGELPPEEPVIIG
-74 TGEEQGAA
+74 TGKEQGAA
-82 SEEVKQEETKQE
+82 SEDVKQEETKQE
-94 ETKQEASQESQ
+94 ETKQEKSQESE

-124 DEDGKLRSAGTYNL
+124 EEDGKLRSAGTYDL
-138 DTVISQTVGW
+138 DTVLSQTVDW
-148 KRGTSNKIL
+148 KKGSNDSIL
-157 NDEFLG
+157 NNEDFLKI
-163 GVSSSNTDWTI
+163 VSSTSADWTVVW
-174 FFLGRLGIDDDYS
+174 LGRLGVKEEDYT
-187 AFLAKANS
+187 AFLNRANT
-195 YVKEK
+195 YVKDM
-200 YDENPSSGL
+200 YDQNPSTGL
-209 SDSKPTEWQ
+209 STNTPTEWH
-218 RLAIAVQA
+218 RLTLAVLA
-226 AKGDAAAVGGKNL
+226 AGGDPTNVGGHNL
-239 IADGVYNCIIGDKI
+239 IADGTYNCLAGAPWD
-253 WEQGINSMV
+253 QGMNGAA
-262 WGLLALDTKGY
+262 WALLALDSRGY
-273 EVPEG
+273 DVPEN
-278 AKYTR
+278 ATYTR
-283 EDIIQHILNEQ
+283 EDLIQYILDKELSG
-294 KRNGGWAFG
+294 GGWSLDNKNPSLDLDI
-303 GTKADADMTA
+303 TSMV
-313 MAIYALAPYYASNA
+313 IYALAPHCAENA
-327 EVKSAVDKGLDILRS
+327 KVREAANRGLDVLRNKIS
-342 KVSTDGDLYT
+342 EDGDYSYG
-352 EQPKGISTEMV
+352 GI
-363 YNCESTAQAI
+363 YNCESVAQAI
-373 MAFAAMGI
+373 VAFTAMGI
-381 DPASITNAE
+381 DPTTVTNAAS
-390 TGKSLFDGL
+390 GKSLMDGL
-399 MKYYLKDTGGFL
+399 MKYYSTGTGGFL
-411 HAFDED
+411 HAYYDNE
-417 PKQNIDPDPM
+417 KQNRPNGM
-427 ATDQAMEA
+427 ATDQAMYS
-435 IAAYLYYKEGLS
+435 IAAYLYYKEGVALF
-447 VYDFR
+447 DFR
-452 AKANTTQYVAK
+452 AKANTTQYVAQ
-463 ADNGSVFTAEAGSS
+463 ADNSSVFTAEAG
-477 ADLYVGSEVTKLSFT
+477 ATTDLYVGPGVTKLNFT
-492 NLPIGNYDAAEV
+492 NLPVGNYDAAEV

-515 RGADGYTPVNGAIPV
+515 RGADGYTPVDGEIPV
-530 ADGTALHIAVTKQDG
+530 ADGTVLNIAVTKQDG
-545 NTENWTLTVHTSADA
+545 STENWTLTVHTSADA

-581 DKDTVL
+581 DKDTVR
-587 SVREAYNK
+587 SVREAYEK
-595 LTDAEKAQ
+595 LKDAEKAQ
-603 VTNADKLAGLEARLT
+603 VTNADKLAELEARLK

-637 NVDAIAT
+637 NVNAIAT

-658 LKLDTLGDWDSKA
+658 LELNALGDWDGKA
-671 AIAKKLNGYLTD
+671 AMEKKLNGYLTD

-692 DLDRD
+692 DLDKD

-706 VNQSK
+706 VSQSK
-711 ASTVKKLMSRYAA
+711 AGTVKKLMSRYAA

>member
-1 MKNRIVSLFL
+1 MAVL
-11 AATMVL
+11 AA
-17 GLCPVSIR
+17 
-25 AEAASADT
+25 
-33 VQVQEAPETETKQSS
+33 
-48 PVDEEPVITGTGSK
+48 
-62 EELSPEEPVIIG
+62 
-74 TGEEQGAA
+74 
-82 SEEVKQEETKQE
+82 
-94 ETKQEASQESQ
+94 
-105 DFWNEDEE
+105 
-113 LMLYGLSDLDT
+113 
-124 DEDGKLRSAGTYNL
+124 
-138 DTVISQTVGW
+138 
-148 KRGTSNKIL
+148 
-157 NDEFLG
+157 G
-163 GVSSSNTDWTI
+163 GD
-174 FFLGRLGIDDDYS
+174 
-187 AFLAKANS
+187 
-195 YVKEK
+195 
-200 YDENPSSGL
+200 
-209 SDSKPTEWQ
+209 PTN
-218 RLAIAVQA
+218 
-226 AKGDAAAVGGKNL
+226 VGGHDL
-239 IADGVYNCIIGDKI
+239 IADGTYNCLAGAPWD
-253 WEQGINSMV
+253 QGMNGAA
-262 WGLLALDTKGY
+262 WALLALDSRGY
-273 EVPEG
+273 EVPKN

-283 EDIIQHILNEQ
+283 ENLIKHILDA
-294 KRNGGWAFG
+294 KLSGGGWSQDG
-303 GTKADADMTA
+303 KSQNLDLDTSA
-313 MAIYALAPYYASNA
+313 MIVYALAPYYAANA
-327 EVKSAVDKGLDILRS
+327 DVRKAVDDCLNVFKEKIS
-342 KVSTDGDLYT
+342 EEGDYIYGKSYT
-352 EQPKGISTEMV
+352 
-363 YNCESTAQAI
+363 CESTAQVI
-373 MAFAAMGI
+373 IAFAAMGI
-381 DPASITNAE
+381 DPSGITNAKS
-390 TGKSLFDGL
+390 GKSLFDGL

-417 PKQNIDPDPM
+417 PKQNIDPNPM

-435 IAAYLYYKEGLS
+435 IAAYLYYKEGLALF
-447 VYDFR
+447 DFR
-452 AKANTTQYVAK
+452 AKANTTQYVAQ
-463 ADNGSVFTAEAGSS
+463 ADNGSVFTAEAG
-477 ADLYVGSEVTKLSFT
+477 ATTDLYVGPGVKKLNFT
-492 NLPIGNYDAAEV
+492 NLPVGNYDAAEV

-515 RGADGYTPVNGAIPV
+515 RGADGYTPVDGEIPV
-530 ADGTALHIAVTKQDG
+530 ADGTVLHIAVTKQDG
-545 NTENWTLTVHTSADA
+545 STKNWTLTVHTSADA

-581 DKDTVL
+581 DKDTVR
-587 SVREAYNK
+587 SVREAYEK
-595 LTDAEKAQ
+595 LKDAEKAQ
-603 VTNADKLAGLEARLT
+603 VTNVDKLAELEARLK

-637 NVDAIAT
+637 NVNAIAT

-658 LKLDTLGDWDSKA
+658 LELNALGDWDGKA
-671 AIAKKLNGYLTD
+671 AMEKKLNGYLTD

-692 DLDRD
+692 DLDKD

-706 VNQSK
+706 VSQSK
-711 ASTVKKLMSRYAA
+711 AGTVKKLMSRYAA

-1044 KAEYVKK
+1044 QAEYVKK